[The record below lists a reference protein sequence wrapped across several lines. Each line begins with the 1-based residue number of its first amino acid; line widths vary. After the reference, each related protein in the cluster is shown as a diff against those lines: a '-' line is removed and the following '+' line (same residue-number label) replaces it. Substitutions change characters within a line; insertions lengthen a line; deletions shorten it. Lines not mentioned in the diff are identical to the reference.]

1 MKKYAK
7 IINEETKLC
16 EVGLGTNAEFY
27 QSIGMT
33 ELEVE
38 QAYDG
43 SWYVEG
49 FAPVQPIEEFNTEQ
63 SNKRSQAYTERTDP
77 LTLRKMR
84 KLALNEWTEEDEA
97 QYIEQITAISEQ
109 IEQEFPYIEEKVDNY
124 TTIL

>member
-7 IINEETKLC
+7 IVNEETKQC
-16 EVGLGTNAEFY
+16 EVGLGTNTEFY

-33 ELEVE
+33 EMDVE

-49 FAPVQPIEEFNTEQ
+49 FAPTQPVDEYNAEQ
-63 SNKRSQAYTERTDP
+63 KEKRSQAYIERTDP

-84 KLALNEWTEEDEA
+84 KQALNEWTEEDEA
-97 QYIEQITAISEQ
+97 QYIEEIQAISQQ
-109 IEQEFPYIEEKVDNY
+109 IAEEYPYKEQEENTIDN
-124 TTIL
+124 